1 MLSNSQKKL
10 LEELEASGEID
21 KIVDISLRKLYQHG
35 GDVNVL
41 DALEK
46 RDLAMWQDCKSEVT
60 MSLVEVASLNG
71 LIMSSDL
78 CDIKPLFSE
87 TLTDKEGREYDMYL
101 IYGCTENNQELLIRK
116 VKSYS
121 LEWTPNKVL
130 DVVNY
135 YQNNDVLC
143 FTSQIYYK
151 KVWSSVQ
158 KYFYK
163 NKQKEYKRIAF
174 SIDDDDNYKSDI
186 ELSDYII
193 YWGENAVQNLIDS
206 DIIIGFENYI
216 MNCKDI
222 RKGIKKKL
230 KVVFRYMIF
239 GYNPEEISRLTNF
252 SANAI
257 RYSYFKEIKELIRK
271 FLGNS

>member
-10 LEELEASGEID
+10 LEELEASGGID
-21 KIVDISLRKLYQHG
+21 KIVNTSLRKLYQHS
-35 GDVNVL
+35 GDANVL

-46 RDLAMWQDCKSEVT
+46 RDLAMWQDCKSEVIVA
-60 MSLVEVASLNG
+60 LAEVASING
-71 LIMSSDL
+71 LVMSSDL
-78 CDIKPLFSE
+78 HDIRPLFPE
-87 TLTDKEGREYDMYL
+87 TLTDKEGREYDVYT
-101 IYGCTENNQELLIRK
+101 IYGYTENNQEIPIKK

-121 LEWTPNKVL
+121 LEWFPDKVL
-130 DVVNY
+130 DIVNY

-143 FTSQIYYK
+143 FASQTYYK
-151 KVWSSVQ
+151 QVWSSVR

-163 NKQKEYKRIAF
+163 TKQKEYKRIAF
-174 SIDDDDNYKSDI
+174 SIDDENYKSDI
-186 ELSDYII
+186 ELSDYIA
-193 YWGENAVQNLIDS
+193 YWGEDAAQNLIDS
-206 DIIIGFENYI
+206 DVVIDFENYI

-222 RKGIKKKL
+222 RRGVKKKL